1 MATLVQDL
9 WLGTTP
15 RLRGRRLAP
24 YEESAARVVFHPDLG
39 MTLEDPALAAFLEN
53 LGRRVDVVAFEPR
66 GEGGS
71 GGRFG
76 PEAVADLRALVQ
88 SAPDR
93 WPDGRPLVVAGHGV
107 GAALALAVAG
117 EPGVRGAVA
126 LAPSVP
132 DFLESP
138 DWTRHV
144 HGLGVPLLGLAP
156 REATAHTLTMEAL
169 SAHPLAAVLLV
180 PGEAIAVLAP
190 PWPEVVAA
198 WAVTQAAVLDAAG

>member
-1 MATLVQDL
+1 MATLVQDV

-24 YEESAARVVFHPDLG
+24 YEEAPARVVFQPDLG
-39 MTLEDPALAAFLEN
+39 MTLEAPPLAAFLES
-53 LGRRVDVVAFEPR
+53 LGRSVDVVAFEPR

-76 PEAVADLRALVQ
+76 AEAVADLRALIQ
-88 SAPDR
+88 SAPQR

-107 GAALALAVAG
+107 GAAVVLAAAG
-117 EPGVRGAVA
+117 EAGVRAAVA

-144 HGLGVPLLGLAP
+144 RELGVPLLGLAP
-156 REATAHTLTMEAL
+156 REGAAHTATMEAL
-169 SAHPLAAVLLV
+169 SSHPRAAVLLA
-180 PGEAIAVLAP
+180 PGDATSLLAP
-190 PWPEVVAA
+190 PWPEIVAA
-198 WAVTQAAVLDAAG
+198 WAAHQAGLA